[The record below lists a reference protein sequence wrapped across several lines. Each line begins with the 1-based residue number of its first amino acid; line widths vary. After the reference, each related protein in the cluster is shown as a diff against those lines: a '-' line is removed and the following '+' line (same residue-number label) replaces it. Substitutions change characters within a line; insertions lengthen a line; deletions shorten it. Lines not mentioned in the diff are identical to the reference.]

1 MNRATL
7 IGAAAILLWSSLATL
22 TASSGAMPPFQLAAL
37 TLFIGGLSGLVV
49 ILLRG
54 RVAHLAQPPM
64 AWLVGVGGLF
74 GYHAVYFAALRLAPP
89 AEASLIGYLWPL
101 LIVLMS
107 ALLPGERL
115 RARHLGGALLG
126 FAAMATLL
134 AGRLEG
140 AALSGATSGYALAF
154 ASAVIWAGY
163 SILSRR
169 LKNVSSDAVAGFCL
183 ATSALSLLCHL
194 AVETTVWPT
203 TPGEW
208 LAIVGLGLG
217 PLGLAFYVWDYGVK
231 HGDIRL
237 LGVLS
242 YSTPILS
249 TLMLVSV
256 GMAPASLTLALS
268 CALIMLGAF
277 IAAR

>member
-7 IGAAAILLWSSLATL
+7 IGGVAILLWSSLAAL
-22 TASSGAMPPFQLAAL
+22 TAASGAMPPFQLATI
-37 TLFIGGLSGLVV
+37 TLFIGGLCGLTVT
-49 ILLRG
+49 LARG
-54 RVAHLAQPPM
+54 RAAHLIQSPL

-115 RARHLGGALLG
+115 RLRHLGGALLG

-134 AGRLEG
+134 TGRLEG
-140 AALSGATSGYALAF
+140 MALSGATTGYALAL
-154 ASAVIWAGY
+154 ASAFIWAGY

-183 ATSALSLLCHL
+183 ATSALSFLCHL

-208 LAIVGLGLG
+208 LAVVGLGLG

-249 TLMLVSV
+249 TLMLVAG
-256 GMAPASLTLALS
+256 GMAKASLPLGIA
-268 CALIMLGAF
+268 CVMIMLGAF
-277 IAAR
+277 IASR